1 MYLDVIDTDN
11 KKVDTIEIKEDIFGE
26 KVNGHLLYEIVKMQM
41 ANKRAGT
48 ASTKTKGFV
57 SGGGAKPWKQK
68 GTGRARSGSIRS
80 PLWRHGGIAFGPH
93 PRDYS
98 YLMPKR
104 MRKEAM
110 RSVILLKLKEDKIR
124 IINEINLEKP
134 KTKLVV
140 DVLKRLN
147 VASGL
152 IVIDDGNRNLELAA
166 RNLKDSKILKVCGL
180 NVYDLLSYDN
190 LIITRSAI
198 EKVQGVFGR
207 C

>member
-180 NVYDLLSYDN
+180 NVYDLLSYYN

-198 EKVQGVFGR
+198 EKVQGVFGW